1 MIKLRFLFFTLNC
14 FIILNSNIS
23 LGNDYA
29 EINLSKEKL
38 KYLKSL
44 SYNNYIKEIYNKN
57 NLYFNQS
64 YQILPIY
71 ILHKNINESY
81 LKFKIDNLNN
91 INESEN
97 FELYKNLYLYE
108 YYKIKGL
115 NKYSDFYY
123 NLINKKPK
131 LNSFEQINILITQI
145 KLNNLAESDLTES
158 IDKYINCINQLNKNS
173 YDYKFSEFCL
183 YYYNIL
189 YNLNID
195 YNFKY
200 KEDFKN
206 YLVIKKLKEFKNK
219 NEIIANND
227 NIFILN
233 YIFSTDYLI
242 KIKNSDALGEYIKRL
257 DSIIKKHNIF
267 PKENINLL
275 NSMILNNKF
284 LLNENKIQYIYRK
297 NIKTIDSIDVLENK
311 TDNLKKIEN
320 LYENVNVTKN
330 KFNINIIILC
340 FLIFLNSFFYYNR
353 IIYFFKSNYVNNAIY
368 KTNIDKKNI
377 ILNNNNNIDSDT
389 TYKTEEKFKNLEHK
403 LDTWIIEKKFLTNV
417 SSHDLAKELGT
428 NIVYLNNYITLKHN
442 TTFKNYINYLRIEEA
457 KKIILND
464 KNRIY
469 SIEGIAKMIGYNSIN
484 SFKTNFQ
491 KFNNTTLSEF
501 YNSLNT

>member
-1 MIKLRFLFFTLNC
+1 MIKIRFFFFTLNC

-23 LGNDYA
+23 LGNDFA

-44 SYNNYIKEIYNKN
+44 NYSNYIKDIYNKN
-57 NLYFNQS
+57 NINFNHS
-64 YQILPIY
+64 FQILPIY

-97 FELYKNLYLYE
+97 LHLFKNLYLFE

-123 NLINKKPK
+123 KLLIEKPK

-145 KLNNLAESDLTES
+145 KLNNLAESDLIES
-158 IDKYINCINQLNKNS
+158 INKYINCLNQLNKNS

-206 YLVIKKLKEFKNK
+206 YLVIKRLKEFKIQ

-227 NIFILN
+227 NIFIMN

-242 KIKNSDALGEYIKRL
+242 KIKNSNTLGEYTIRL
-257 DSIIKKHNIF
+257 DSIVKKYNIF

-284 LLNENKIQYIYRK
+284 LLNENKIQYIYKK
-297 NIKTIDSIDVLENK
+297 NIEIIDSIDVLENK

-320 LYENVNVTKN
+320 LYKNVNDTKN

-353 IIYFFKSNYVNNAIY
+353 IILFFKSNYVNNAIY

-377 ILNNNNNIDSDT
+377 SLNNNIESET
-389 TYKTEEKFKNLEHK
+389 TYKTEDKFKNLEIN
-403 LDTWIIEKKFLTNV
+403 LDTWIIEKKFLNNV

-457 KKIILND
+457 KKIIIND

-501 YNSLNT
+501 YNNLSI